1 MLKFPQLSVAL
12 QVLVIVYYW
21 AQEGK
26 ACVTS
31 VYVMTGT
38 AVQLSVLV
46 AVPVVA
52 GSVLA
57 VQDIVTF
64 GGQVTAGRVVSDMF
78 MV

>member
-1 MLKFPQLSVAL
+1 
-12 QVLVIVYYW
+12 
-21 AQEGK
+21 
-26 ACVTS
+26 
-31 VYVMTGT
+31 MTVT

-64 GGQVTAGRVVSDMF
+64 AGQVTAGKVVSDILI
-78 MV
+78 V

>member
-1 MLKFPQLSVAL
+1 M
-12 QVLVIVYYW
+12 
-21 AQEGK
+21 
-26 ACVTS
+26 T
-31 VYVMTGT
+31 TGT

-64 GGQVTAGRVVSDMF
+64 VGQVIAGSVVSDIL

>member
-1 MLKFPQLSVAL
+1 MA
-12 QVLVIVYYW
+12 
-21 AQEGK
+21 
-26 ACVTS
+26 
-31 VYVMTGT
+31 GT